1 MNIWQWQ
8 AECSIV
14 SSDPVHV
21 LVRGVQMVMGCTM
34 DDGPVVN
41 FGLGI
46 NFHRRW
52 RHEEE
57 TYVIT
62 VGGPRH
68 DSR

>member
-34 DDGPVVN
+34 DDGQSLILASELI
-41 FGLGI
+41 FT
-46 NFHRRW
+46 
-52 RHEEE
+52 ED
-57 TYVIT
+57 
-62 VGGPRH
+62 GGMKKRLML
-68 DSR
+68 

>member
-34 DDGPVVN
+34 DDGQLILASELI
-41 FGLGI
+41 FT
-46 NFHRRW
+46 
-52 RHEEE
+52 ED
-57 TYVIT
+57 
-62 VGGPRH
+62 GGMKKRLML
-68 DSR
+68 